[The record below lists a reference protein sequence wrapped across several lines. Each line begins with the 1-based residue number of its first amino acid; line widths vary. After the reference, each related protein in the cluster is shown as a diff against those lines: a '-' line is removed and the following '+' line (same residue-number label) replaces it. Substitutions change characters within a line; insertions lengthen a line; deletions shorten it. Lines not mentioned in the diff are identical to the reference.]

1 MADRHQ
7 HLRKGILR
15 YAVAA
20 QILHSHEQPAIQQTY
35 QQYRAYRRPLHS
47 PYFILGPTGSGK
59 SQLAKQVYELRKK
72 IGTVRGSFVSVNCAT
87 LHGDLAYSTL
97 FGHIKGSFTG
107 AATNRN
113 GLLKTADGGILFL
126 DEIGELSL
134 ELQAQLLKAIE
145 EKSYLPMGADQE
157 IRSDFQL
164 ICATNKILPENISQ
178 GLFRQD
184 LYARINL
191 WEFHLPSL
199 TERLED
205 IEPNIEYE
213 IRRLRKEKGLL
224 ADFTP
229 EAKKAYLDFATS
241 EEALWTD
248 NFRSLTASME
258 RMVTYSSYGSIT
270 LEIVLQEIELLKK
283 NWSKRTPP
291 FQHAAAAFQTAEK
304 TERFPLQNKLAAM
317 QKTVHA
323 NQRDLFDAVQ
333 LEEVLSVCRN
343 AKTRSEAGRKLF
355 SASRQKKKSNDDT
368 ARLNKYL
375 KGLNLTWEDIR
386 LL

>member
-1 MADRHQ
+1 HSTAP
-7 HLRKGILR
+7 IL
-15 YAVAA
+15 
-20 QILHSHEQPAIQQTY
+20 
-35 QQYRAYRRPLHS
+35 
-47 PYFILGPTGSGK
+47 FLGPTGSGK

-113 GLLKTADGGILFL
+113 GLLKTADDGILFL

-323 NQRDLFDAVQ
+323 SQRDLFDAVQ

>member
-1 MADRHQ
+1 
-7 HLRKGILR
+7 
-15 YAVAA
+15 
-20 QILHSHEQPAIQQTY
+20 
-35 QQYRAYRRPLHS
+35 
-47 PYFILGPTGSGK
+47 
-59 SQLAKQVYELRKK
+59 
-72 IGTVRGSFVSVNCAT
+72 
-87 LHGDLAYSTL
+87 
-97 FGHIKGSFTG
+97 
-107 AATNRN
+107 
-113 GLLKTADGGILFL
+113 
-126 DEIGELSL
+126 
-134 ELQAQLLKAIE
+134 
-145 EKSYLPMGADQE
+145 MGADQE

-323 NQRDLFDAVQ
+323 SQRDLFDAVQ

>member
-1 MADRHQ
+1 M
-7 HLRKGILR
+7 
-15 YAVAA
+15 
-20 QILHSHEQPAIQQTY
+20 
-35 QQYRAYRRPLHS
+35 
-47 PYFILGPTGSGK
+47 
-59 SQLAKQVYELRKK
+59 
-72 IGTVRGSFVSVNCAT
+72 
-87 LHGDLAYSTL
+87 
-97 FGHIKGSFTG
+97 
-107 AATNRN
+107 
-113 GLLKTADGGILFL
+113 KTADGGILFL

-304 TERFPLQNKLAAM
+304 PNAFPCKTNWQPCKKPSMQTSGIYLTQFSLRKFSAFAETRKPAPKRDGNFFPLPDKRKKAM
-317 QKTVHA
+317 TIQ
-323 NQRDLFDAVQ
+323 Q
-333 LEEVLSVCRN
+333 
-343 AKTRSEAGRKLF
+343 G
-355 SASRQKKKSNDDT
+355 
-368 ARLNKYL
+368 
-375 KGLNLTWEDIR
+375 
-386 LL
+386 